1 MKESKAMGKI
11 VLFPD
16 RRRRCHLEHL
26 MGTLTRER
34 AEIRQCVD
42 REGHTCENMQ
52 WLEDWRLRAYACA
65 EELVRLE
72 KEPRHG

>member
-1 MKESKAMGKI
+1 MSYI

-16 RRRRCHLEHL
+16 RRRRSHLEHL
-26 MGTLTRER
+26 KATLIREHS
-34 AEIRQCVD
+34 EIRWCLD
-42 REGHTCENMQ
+42 NEGHTRENMQ